1 MNGLFSIQRKI
12 PKISVGT
19 EHFELVQFDRNIWD
33 HGRAVDL
40 VTTWAL
46 CQIYTWVFGLLI
58 GKTEAFYQLYE

>member
-33 HGRAVDL
+33 HGRARGFGNHVSPL
-40 VTTWAL
+40 PNLHMSVWAL
-46 CQIYTWVFGLLI
+46 DS
-58 GKTEAFYQLYE
+58 